1 MATEVVIEQ
10 ERYRVRMPLGVF
22 GLSLVTGGLYYVWWY
37 WRVNDDARR
46 YLRDYDLRP
55 FVSFLAVAMG
65 LLWTPLVVMPLVFHV
80 RTWTMASL
88 GAGLVLLA
96 MLVVSYVR
104 TTARVGRMQ
113 ARAGIEGRGSR
124 SADPVLLLLFPPAG
138 AAFVQAHVN
147 NVWEAATAG
156 SMQPMSA
163 PARPRRD
170 NQVTPEDVGSR
181 VSFQFELP
189 NGFTT
194 EAVGTFERWDVAAET
209 YFIRKKDGTEVRVPA
224 RGVRFGKVIPPLP
237 TAPGQQPHQ

>member
-1 MATEVVIEQ
+1 MATDVVIEQ
-10 ERYRVRMPLGVF
+10 ERYRVRAPLGVF

-80 RTWTMASL
+80 RAWTMTSL
-88 GAGLVLLA
+88 GVGLLFLV

-104 TTARVGRMQ
+104 TAGRVRRMQ
-113 ARAGIEGRGSR
+113 ARARIEVVGSPI
-124 SADPVLLLLFPPAG
+124 AQTLLLLLFPPAG
-138 AAFVQAHVN
+138 AALLQAHVDRA
-147 NVWEAATAG
+147 WETATAG
-156 SMQPMSA
+156 SMQPMST

-170 NQVTPEDVGSR
+170 NQVTPEDVGAR

-194 EAVGTFERWDVAAET
+194 EAVGTFERWDAGAET

-237 TAPGQQPHQ
+237 TATGH